1 MRVDSE
7 KLPAHLQRSLK
18 PLYTIYG
25 GEALLALEAGDRIRF
40 TAREAGYG
48 EREVMIAETGFNW
61 ARLASFGA
69 NLSLF
74 SARRLLELRI
84 PSGKPGTEGSEAL
97 QRFCASLPAD
107 VLVLILLPKLDR
119 PTLTSKWFSALE
131 RAGVAV
137 AAEPVER
144 GRLPQW
150 IAGRLALQKQR
161 ADAATLSFI
170 AEKVEGNLLAAHHE
184 VQKLGLL
191 FPLGDLDLDS
201 VKNAVLDVARFDVF
215 KLNEALFEG
224 DPARLIRFLDGLRGE
239 GIAPPLVLWALSEEI
254 RILLQIKTGMESGRP
269 IDDLMREYRI
279 WGARQKLLPQAI
291 QRYGREL
298 LEDALLE
305 SAAID
310 RLIKGLTKGD
320 PWERLARLGLRL
332 VACQP
337 KTAAWC

>member
-7 KLPAHLQRSLK
+7 KLFAHLQRGLK

-25 GEALLALEAGDRIRF
+25 GEPLLALEAADRIRA
-40 TAREAGYG
+40 TARDIGYG
-48 EREVMIAETGFNW
+48 EREVMIAEAGFNW

-97 QRFCASLPAD
+97 QRFCASSPAD
-107 VLVLILLPKLDR
+107 VLVLISLPKLDR
-119 PTLTSKWFSALE
+119 QTLTSKWFSRLE
-131 RAGVAV
+131 QTGVVV

-144 GRLPQW
+144 ARLPRW
-150 IAGRLALQKQR
+150 IAGRLALQQQR

-191 FPLGDLDLDS
+191 FPPAALDFEN
-201 VKNAVLDVARFDVF
+201 VRNAVLDVARFDVF
-215 KLNEALFEG
+215 KLNEALLEG

-239 GIAPPLVLWALSEEI
+239 GVAPPLVLWALSEEI
-254 RILLQIKTGMESGRP
+254 RVLLQIRTGLESGSP
-269 IDDLMREYRI
+269 IADLMREYRI
-279 WGARQKLLPQAI
+279 WGARQKLLPRAI
-291 QRYGREL
+291 ERYGRKL

-332 VACQP
+332 VVRP
-337 KTAAWC
+337 PNAAA